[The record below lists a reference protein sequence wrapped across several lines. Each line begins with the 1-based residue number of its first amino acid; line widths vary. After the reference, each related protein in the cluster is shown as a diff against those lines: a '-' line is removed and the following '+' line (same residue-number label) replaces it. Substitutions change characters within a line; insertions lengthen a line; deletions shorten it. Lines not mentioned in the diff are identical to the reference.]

1 MYLDEEVA
9 VGADPYEL
17 SSADDDM
24 VEREVGFYNGE
35 DLKDNTEPWD
45 MTSEYLNYE
54 GNDDVEDLDSEDTE
68 SRLIQQTQ
76 RIAKEEALASE
87 ETSKKT
93 EHKSKKTKKQKKMQK
108 KSNVDNEK
116 SSEHNFDDFEH
127 SISRTAQDDEITQM
141 QQSIDKDQANLQSLM
156 EDFTKKLSDYEDAKV
171 GVETSLGQW
180 DSGEVEVGSSSEDF
194 DLEDLLDKFDSDE
207 IALGSSSDDSDEW
220 DHLIQMFE
228 DPNELPVGIF
238 DDLIDEI
245 PVGESEDYDEIP
257 VGENFDYDEWM
268 EQEFGEMPLEYTHW
282 HEEALGKIEDMED
295 QFDHYRNPDLELQ
308 DFEET
313 LVGDSLEQLHADM
326 NDMFD
331 NILFDSSE
339 DPVGDSWLDLLDDD
353 FLEDPVGEWIYTE
366 EFEDDLE

>member
-1 MYLDEEVA
+1 MYEDEEIA
-9 VGADPYEL
+9 VGTDAYEL

-68 SRLIQQTQ
+68 SRLIQQTH
-76 RIAKEEALASE
+76 KEEALASK

-93 EHKSKKTKKQKKMQK
+93 EHASKKKKTQKKT
-108 KSNVDNEK
+108 EK
-116 SSEHNFDDFEH
+116 DHFDDFEH
-127 SISRTAQDDEITQM
+127 SISRTARDDEITQM
-141 QQSIDKDQANLQSLM
+141 QQSIDKDQASLQSLM
-156 EDFTKKLSDYEDAKV
+156 EDFEKKLSDYEEAKV

-180 DSGEVEVGSSSEDF
+180 DSDEVEVGSSSEDF
-194 DLEDLLDKFDSDE
+194 DLEDLLDMFDSDE
-207 IALGSSSDDSDEW
+207 IALGSSSDDSEEW
-220 DHLIQMFE
+220 DHLLEMFE

-238 DDLIDEI
+238 DDLIGEI

-257 VGENFDYDEWM
+257 VGENFDFDEWM

-282 HEEALGKIEDMED
+282 REEALGEIENMED